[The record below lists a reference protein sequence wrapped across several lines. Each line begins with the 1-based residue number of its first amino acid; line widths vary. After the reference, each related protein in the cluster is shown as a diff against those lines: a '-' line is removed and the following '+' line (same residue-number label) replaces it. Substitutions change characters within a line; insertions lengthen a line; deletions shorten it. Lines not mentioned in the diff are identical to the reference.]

1 MKTFGRYLLAFFF
14 LSLSACATQKPMP
27 LPPPKTLSAIGYGT
41 VNRDQQY
48 RLTPAQRKLA
58 AIRASR
64 MDAMRALA
72 EQIYGVRL
80 HGTTTVEDMT
90 VKNDH
95 YRAYVDAVLRGA
107 RVKTVTSTDR
117 DTYETTMEVDL
128 TPAFYTCLM
137 GRGSCTDASPPIST
151 NSSVVGPLS
160 YAGSTSHDCP
170 GGDCYT
176 YPRTRG
182 FDTPDQY

>member
-1 MKTFGRYLLAFFF
+1 MKRVAISFIVLCAL
-14 LSLSACATQKPMP
+14 LSACATQKPLP

-95 YRAYVDAVLRGA
+95 YRAYIDAVLRGA

-117 DTYETTMEVDL
+117 DTYETHMEVDL
-128 TPAFYTCLM
+128 TPAFYTCLL
-137 GRGSCTDASPPIST
+137 GQGGCGEPP
-151 NSSVVGPLS
+151 PLATTRTPQIEAVS
-160 YAGSTSHDCP
+160 YAGVTAHDCP
-170 GGDCYT
+170 GSDCYP

-182 FDTPDQY
+182 FDEVYH

>member
-1 MKTFGRYLLAFFF
+1 MMKTFSRYLLAFLL

-41 VNRDQQY
+41 VSREQQY
-48 RLTPAQRKLA
+48 RLTPAQRKLI

-64 MDAMRALA
+64 MDAMRVLA

-80 HGTTTVEDMT
+80 HGTTTVEDMAA
-90 VKNDH
+90 KNDH

-117 DTYETTMEVDL
+117 DTYETIMEVDL
-128 TPAFYTCLM
+128 TPAFYACLT
-137 GRGSCTDASPPIST
+137 GSGGCTYYASPSIST
-151 NSSVVGPLS
+151 NSSVIAPPS
-160 YAGSTSHDCP
+160 YARTISHDCP
-170 GGDCYT
+170 GGDCYA
-176 YPRTRG
+176 YPRTQG
-182 FDTPDQY
+182 FDTPY